1 MDEVII
7 SNPAL
12 FEKKKELFRKTG
24 ISNLQVV
31 SDFDRT
37 LTKAFISGKKSNTSF
52 AQIREGNYLSNEYR
66 AKADLLFSKY
76 RPIEINT
83 LISREEKVRL
93 MNEWWTLHMDLFVE
107 YGLENNVIEDIVSS
121 GKVIGRKELDEFLSF
136 LDANDVP
143 LLIISS
149 GVGNLVEE
157 FFKQRGYSEDDIFIA
172 SNMVE
177 FDEKGKAI
185 GYNENIITPFTKN
198 ELSIRNLS
206 FFERL
211 KDKELVLLLGDVLE
225 DIDMI
230 SGVEYVESIKIGF
243 LNERL
248 DELLIKNGSNSEL
261 FLSELENYKK
271 VFDVVILNDGSLKFV
286 NDLLKELFD

>member
-1 MDEVII
+1 VDEVII